1 MRRRRKADAGAQ
13 GRLARE
19 VRVPARASVSLR
31 RRSAML
37 RNSVI
42 CRNASD
48 WIVLNWASA
57 LPRRSL
63 RAASIWLLRSAR
75 VAILRRA
82 ARDYREK
89 TAMR

>member
-1 MRRRRKADAGAQ
+1 
-13 GRLARE
+13 
-19 VRVPARASVSLR
+19 
-31 RRSAML
+31 
-37 RNSVI
+37 
-42 CRNASD
+42 
-48 WIVLNWASA
+48 